1 MTEEFEIDQLQ
12 TNFDFRGFLMKL
24 LSYWP
29 LFLVS
34 LIIGFSIAYYI
45 NVRKLPVYQISN
57 MISVKDDQNPFF
69 TTNTS
74 LTFNWGGTTDKVN
87 TAMVTLKTR
96 SHNERVVERLQ
107 FYMQYLKDG
116 EYQLENA
123 YAETPFVVDVDTSN
137 YQILNTLIS
146 IRVKDS
152 ITYNLSA
159 SFKEGFYS
167 TQNYTTKE
175 RSRIEM
181 PTEEFERDFKFGQK
195 VMLPFFSG
203 TIERSV
209 KGLQLDKPYY
219 IQFNNFDGVVS
230 GYRNINIRPES
241 QGSSVLNLR
250 LTGTNKA
257 ELVDYLNATVQ
268 VLGEEVLERKNLFAT
283 KTIQFID
290 STLAIKTGE
299 LSEVQS
305 ELDAFRNASSV
316 YDLSTEGQEI
326 SSKLSVLDTR
336 KRTIEQQIEYYNT
349 LEDYLLSRTDYSTV
363 PAPSVAGITEAS
375 IVSGVSRII
384 ALAEERNKLQYSFRE
399 GAPIFADLDRQ
410 INSVKAVLL
419 ENMTSSKS
427 LKNREVNEINGEI
440 AELESSIRRLP
451 KEQQQLLSIQRRFDL
466 SSQAYNLF
474 LAKRSEAGLVK
485 AANVS
490 DVLVIDP
497 AKDIG
502 GGQVGPNNQLNYV
515 MATLFGFFI
524 PFVFVFIIVF
534 FDNKIH
540 TTQEINR
547 LSPIPILG
555 VVGKSKRN
563 ENLVVLN
570 KPKSAISESF
580 RSIRSSLQFMY
591 KKRGIEGAK
600 TVLVTSSVSGE
611 GKTFCSIN
619 IASVFALSE
628 KRTILL
634 GLDLRKPKIFD
645 DFNITNDIGIVNYL
659 INDAS
664 IDEIVQKTKVEN
676 LDIIPSG
683 PIPPNPSELIISERM
698 TDLIDELSKVYDYIV
713 IDSPPLALVSDALEL
728 VKFADATIYVVRQN
742 YSKKGMLS
750 VINDKYKTGEVKHI
764 SFVMNYYQ
772 LKAKYG
778 YGYGSGYGYGYGYG
792 YGNYHNGYH
801 DDDIKENVFKRLFKK
816 KK

>member
-1 MTEEFEIDQLQ
+1 MNEEFEIDQLQ
-12 TNFDFRGFLMKL
+12 TNFDFKGFLMKL
-24 LSYWP
+24 ISYWP

-34 LIIGFSIAYYI
+34 LIIAFSIAYYV
-45 NVRKLPVYQISN
+45 NARKLPVYQISN

-87 TAMVTLKTR
+87 TAMVTLNTR
-96 SHNERVVERLQ
+96 SHNEKVVDRLQ
-107 FYMQYLKDG
+107 FYIQYLKEG
-116 EYQLENA
+116 EYQFENA
-123 YAETPFVVDVDTSN
+123 YAQTPFIVNLDTSK
-137 YQILNTLIS
+137 YQILNKHIG
-146 IRVKDS
+146 IQVKDS
-152 ITYNLSA
+152 ASYTLSA
-159 SFKEGFYS
+159 SFEQGSYL
-167 TQNYTTKE
+167 TQNYNTKE
-175 RSRIEM
+175 HGSVEM
-181 PTEEFERDFKFGQK
+181 PAEHFERDFAFGQK
-195 VMLPFFSG
+195 VSLPFFNG
-203 TIERSV
+203 TISRSK
-209 KGLQLDKPYY
+209 KGLQIGKTYFIKLL
-219 IQFNNFDGVVS
+219 NFDGVVS
-230 GYRNINIRPES
+230 RYRNISVQPES
-241 QGSSVLNLR
+241 QGSSVLTLSLIGN
-250 LTGTNKA
+250 NKA
-257 ELVDYLNATVQ
+257 KLVDYLNATAQ
-268 VLGEEVLERKNLFAT
+268 VLGDEVLERKNLFAT

-299 LSEVQS
+299 LSEVQQ
-305 ELDAFRNASSV
+305 ELDAFRNTSSV

-326 SSKLSVLDTR
+326 SGKLNVLDTR
-336 KRTIEQQIEYYNT
+336 KNTAEQQIEYYNT

-363 PAPSVAGITEAS
+363 PAPSVAGISEAS
-375 IVSGVSRII
+375 IVAGVSRII

-399 GAPIFADLDRQ
+399 GAPVFADIDRQ
-410 INSVKAVLL
+410 IDAVKAVLL
-419 ENMTSSKS
+419 ENMNSSKS
-427 LKNREVNEINGEI
+427 LKNREINEINSEI
-440 AELESSIRRLP
+440 AELESSIRSLP

-466 SSQAYNLF
+466 SNQAYNLF
-474 LAKRSEAGLVK
+474 LSKRSEAGLVK

-515 MATLFGFFI
+515 LAALFGFFI

-555 VVGKSKRN
+555 VVGKSKKN
-563 ENLVVLN
+563 ENLVVLK
-570 KPKSAISESF
+570 KPKSAIAESF
-580 RSIRSSLQFMY
+580 RAIRSSLQFMY

-645 DFNITNDIGIVNYL
+645 DFHITNEKGIVNYL
-659 INDAS
+659 INDS
-664 IDEIVQKTKVEN
+664 NIDEVIQKTHVEN

-683 PIPPNPSELIISERM
+683 PIPPNPSELIIGDRM
-698 TDLIDELSKVYDYIV
+698 TELIDELSKEYDYIV

-764 SFVMNYYQ
+764 SYVLNFHQ
-772 LKAKYG
+772 HKAKYG
-778 YGYGSGYGYGYGYG
+778 YSYGYG
-792 YGNYHNGYH
+792 YGNYNNGYH
-801 DDDIKENVFKRLFKK
+801 DDEKKKSFLNKIFKK
-816 KK
+816 